1 MLVTPAAVHAA
12 KAAIALAAALLLLH
26 GARLRRA
33 GRPEAQRRLRD
44 AALASLAAAALLG
57 SWNFLAFH
65 HPAFLHA
72 DLVPYYLGTKYFP
85 ELGYA
90 RLYECIAVADVE
102 SGLGA
107 RAARRVLTDLESYE
121 LRDARA
127 ILADPGRCTRR
138 FSPERWQAFRAD
150 VDWFRGLFTPEG
162 WEGLQRD
169 HGFNATPL
177 WAAMGALLA
186 AAPASAGQVAALAG
200 LDVALDLAS
209 VAALAW
215 GFGWR
220 AAAVALVYWGT
231 NRVAGFDWA
240 GGAFLRHDWIAAMLI
255 GLACLRRGFPL
266 AAGLLFGAAAC
277 LRAVPAA
284 LFLGPAVAA
293 LAHALRARRI
303 APPREALRL
312 ALGGGLA
319 VLLLGATSAA
329 SLGPG
334 AWREFAANLTHHRSV
349 PAANTLG
356 LRTALSW
363 SREGRLAV
371 VLESSPD
378 PAREWKERRLAA
390 FGGRRAVFLVA
401 AAAWL
406 GLFAFAAA
414 GQPLWVA
421 AVLGT
426 GAIPFLFDG
435 ACYYAA
441 FLAAWGLLWLR
452 REGVGVALC
461 ALAAVEGALAALL
474 PEPDDA
480 FAATSVAVLAF
491 VALATALVAAPRAR
505 AAP

>member
-1 MLVTPAAVHAA
+1 VTPAAVEAA
-12 KAAIALAAALLLLH
+12 KAAIAVAAALLLLW
-26 GARLRRA
+26 GAWLRRA
-33 GRPEAQRRLRD
+33 GRPDRQRRLRD
-44 AALASLAAAALLG
+44 AALAGLAGAALLG
-57 SWNFLAFH
+57 SWNFGRFH
-65 HPAFLHA
+65 HPGFLHA
-72 DLVPYYLGTKYFP
+72 DLVPYYLGTKYFR

-90 RLYECIAVADVE
+90 RLYECIAVADRE
-102 SGLGA
+102 AGLGA
-107 RAARRVLTDLESYE
+107 RAAARVLTDLESYE
-121 LRDARA
+121 LRDTRA

-138 FSPERWQAFRAD
+138 FAPERWSAFRAD
-150 VDWFRGLFTPEG
+150 VDWFRGIFTPDG
-162 WEGLQRD
+162 WEALQRD

-186 AAPASAGQVAALAG
+186 RGPASAAQAVALAG

-209 VAALAW
+209 FAALAW

-231 NRVAGFDWA
+231 NRVAGFDWT
-240 GGAFLRHDWIAAMLI
+240 GGAFLRHDWTAALFV
-255 GLACLRRGFPL
+255 GLACLRRGLPVV
-266 AAGLLFGAAAC
+266 AGVLFGAAAC

-284 LFLGPAVAA
+284 LFLGLALAA
-293 LAHALRARRI
+293 LAHALRARRL
-303 APPREALRL
+303 APPRAALRL

-319 VLLLGATSAA
+319 ALVLGGASFAALGAD
-329 SLGPG
+329 
-334 AWREFAANLTHHRSV
+334 AWRDFAANLAHHRSI

-356 LRTALSW
+356 LRSALSW

-371 VLESSPD
+371 VLEAHPD
-378 PAREWKERRLAA
+378 PARAWKERRVAA
-390 FGGRRAVFLVA
+390 FEARRTAFLVA

-406 GLFAFAAA
+406 GLLAVSVA
-414 GQPLWVA
+414 GQPIWVA

-426 GAIPFLFDG
+426 GVIPFVLDG

-452 REGVGVALC
+452 REAVGVALC
-461 ALAAVEGALAALL
+461 ALAALEGAIAALL

-480 FAATSVAVLAF
+480 FAATSVAVLTF
-491 VALATALVAAPRAR
+491 VALATGLVAAPRAR